1 MARSRSRKPVA
12 PMMFPSQLA
21 RQGAVPQSGAGKA
34 PAFDAMEIS
43 VCRREGSAEPRVFV
57 FQQARVT
64 VGRASTCDLRLEDPK
79 RLASGFHAEF
89 ALTGD
94 GVRVIDLESRNATF
108 LNGVR
113 LEPRTEHEVCPGD
126 EIVISDIELQ
136 VQGVALS
143 PSVPDDRTIL
153 AEGSLNPF
161 LEDVQALAEVLERVA
176 VTFEDEAPESRLA
189 ALEQA
194 MAAALGDNP
203 VEAHHEIGRILS
215 RSEERPNRRSE

>member
-12 PMMFPSQLA
+12 PMMFPSQLV
-21 RQGAVPQSGAGKA
+21 RQGSAPQSGAVQ
-34 PAFDAMEIS
+34 PSAFDAMEIS
-43 VCRREGSAEPRVFV
+43 VVRRESSAEPRVFV

-64 VGRASTCDLRLEDPK
+64 VGRGSACDLRLEDPK

-126 EIVISDIELQ
+126 EIVISDIELR

-143 PSVPDDRTIL
+143 PPVLDDRTIL
-153 AEGSLNPF
+153 AEGSVNPF
-161 LEDVQALAEVLERVA
+161 VEDVQVLAEVLERVA
-176 VTFEDEAPESRLA
+176 ITFEDEAPESRRA

-194 MAAALGDNP
+194 MTAALGDDP
-203 VEAHHEIGRILS
+203 VEAHREIGRILS
-215 RSEERPNRRSE
+215 RSEEPPE